1 VSEERLNQWFR
12 FCRFDPVST
21 LADQGDVRHIEEQ
34 IDTSDR
40 HVIDLSSQ

>member
-21 LADQGDVRHIEEQ
+21 LADQGDVRRIEEQ
-34 IDTSDR
+34 IGKSGH
-40 HVIDLSSQ
+40 HVIDLSSR